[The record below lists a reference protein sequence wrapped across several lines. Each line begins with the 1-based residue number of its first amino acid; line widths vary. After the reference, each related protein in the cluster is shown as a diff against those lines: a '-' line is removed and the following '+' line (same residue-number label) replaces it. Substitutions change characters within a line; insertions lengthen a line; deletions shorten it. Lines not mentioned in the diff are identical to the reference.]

1 MIQQM
6 VKIIQKGDKNGN
18 NMPIR
23 IKLPSDLE
31 VIGLPTE
38 NAYGGEWDLGPTWNY
53 LVLAD
58 KPFLVDTGRFGMGH
72 KLMDMMESV
81 GISASDLEFVILS
94 HGHED
99 HDGGLSDIVRSAG
112 VKVKG
117 HYIYQRLIRLYP
129 TKAPT
134 DARKNFPASC
144 WHCLMPD
151 SFSTKHCLS
160 YHQARSKLDIEE
172 IEEGN
177 YKIGEDIFT
186 HHIPGHSPD
195 SLAIV
200 LGQDAIIV
208 GDTILPD
215 ITPHPTTERLFNLVD
230 GILGPQY
237 KSPQSIFGLRAYIKS
252 LKMLK
257 EMGQNSP
264 NIIVLPAHRLFYNNH
279 WNDMNLQARV
289 DELIEHHIERCSD
302 ILKILKQGP
311 KTPKEIAVEHFE
323 EPLLRGSGILM
334 AENEITSHCELLM
347 ASHDVFEEKDLLF
360 TASGSSNFISTIPSQ
375 EPV

>member
-1 MIQQM
+1 MIQEM
-6 VKIIQKGDKNGN
+6 VKVIQKGDEYGN
-18 NMPIR
+18 NMAIQ
-23 IKLPSDLE
+23 IKLPSGLE
-31 VIGLPTE
+31 IIGLPTK

-53 LVLAD
+53 VVLAD
-58 KPFLVDTGRFGMGH
+58 KPFLVDTGRFGMGG

-81 GISASDLEFVILS
+81 GISPSDLEFVILS

-99 HDGGLSDIVRSAG
+99 HDGGLPEIVRSTG
-112 VKVKG
+112 VEVKG
-117 HYIYQRLIRLYP
+117 HRIYNRLIRVYP

-151 SFSTKHCLS
+151 SFSTQHCLS
-160 YHQARSKLDIEE
+160 YHQERSKLDVQE
-172 IEEGN
+172 IGDGHC
-177 YKIGEDIFT
+177 KIGEDIFT
-186 HHIPGHSPD
+186 YHIPGHSPD
-195 SLAIV
+195 SLAIL
-200 LGQDAIIV
+200 LGQDAVIV

-215 ITPHPTTERLFNLVD
+215 ITPHPTTERLFNLVG

-252 LKMLK
+252 LKILK
-257 EMGQNSP
+257 GMGKRSP
-264 NIIVLPAHRLFYNNH
+264 GLLVLPAHRLFYHNH
-279 WNDMNLQARV
+279 WSKMDLQARI

-311 KTPKEIAVEHFE
+311 KTAREIAIEHFE

-334 AENEITSHCELLM
+334 AENEIISHCELLS
-347 ASHDVFEEKDLLF
+347 ASKDVIEEKDMRF
-360 TASGSSNFISTIPSQ
+360 IASGSINFMSTIQST
-375 EPV
+375 EPD